1 MRTRLNTTKAL
12 VKNVLEREPK
22 TRNSDSYLYF
32 RIISIIAD
40 KHNIDLN
47 GIPVTAFLLNM
58 NDFPFPP
65 FESVRRSRQK
75 VQEHFPNLAASP
87 EVELFRAENEQAY
100 VDFARGARA

>member
-1 MRTRLNTTKAL
+1 MRKRLNTTKAL
-12 VKNVLEREPK
+12 VKTLLEQEPK

-40 KHNIDLN
+40 GNNIDLN

-58 NDFPFPP
+58 DQFPFPP

-75 VQEHFPNLAASP
+75 VQEECPYLAASP
-87 EVELFRAENEQAY
+87 EVEIFRAENETAY
-100 VDFARGARA
+100 RNFARG